1 MSVFVSKR
9 SVPLGA
15 VSALGVTSFV
25 ERAIA
30 SLRSW
35 TLARSTAK
43 ALGKLSDRELEDI
56 GLIRADIADLA
67 DRLAQRSTARR

>member
-25 ERAIA
+25 ERAYA

-35 TLARSTAK
+35 ALARSTAK

-67 DRLAQRSTARR
+67 DRLAQR

>member
-1 MSVFVSKR
+1 MSVFVSNR

-15 VSALGVTSFV
+15 VSAFGVTSFV

-35 TLARSTAK
+35 ALARSTAK
-43 ALGKLSDRELEDI
+43 ALDKLSDRELEDI
-56 GLIRADIADLA
+56 GLMRADIADLA
-67 DRLAQRSTARR
+67 DRLAQR